1 MSWFARTTDAQSPTD
16 CSCGRPVSRPI
27 PSSTD
32 WTVLLVTRRP
42 IRQFCPHRMNPLK
55 VRLRVNEHLEVLDE
69 HFNPISGVYAIG
81 DNAMP
86 VSGRLP
92 ATAQGELRPS
102 ARVG

>member
-1 MSWFARTTDAQSPTD
+1 
-16 CSCGRPVSRPI
+16 
-27 PSSTD
+27 
-32 WTVLLVTRRP
+32 
-42 IRQFCPHRMNPLK
+42 MNPLK